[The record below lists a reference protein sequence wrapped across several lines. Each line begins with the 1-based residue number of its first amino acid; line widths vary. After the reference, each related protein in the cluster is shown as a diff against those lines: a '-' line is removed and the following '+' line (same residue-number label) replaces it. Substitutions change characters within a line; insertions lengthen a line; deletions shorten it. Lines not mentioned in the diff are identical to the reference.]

1 MRNKFDA
8 ILLLGYGGPEK
19 SEDIR
24 PFLELVA
31 KGRPIPNERLDEV
44 AHHYELIGGKS
55 PINEYTFKQ
64 AKALEEKLVETGI
77 KIPAFVGMRNWHPF
91 IPDMIR
97 EMAARGVKKAIGMIM
112 AAHQCEASWERY
124 ELDVVDAMS
133 ETRAGIEFSYT
144 APLFDHPLFIESS
157 ADRMK
162 ESLDEIPHGERKDA
176 MILFS
181 AHSIPTPMAES
192 SPYIDQ
198 LMTTARLIADKLKHD
213 KWRLVYQS
221 RSGRPQDSW
230 LEPDVCDVIR
240 KIAKEG
246 VRYAVV
252 QPIGF
257 LCDHVEVLF
266 DIGIEAREAAE
277 AAGIKLLRAN
287 TVNDDPKFI
296 AAMAD
301 SVQKLIG
308 RSDRRPKSKKY
319 IHIA

>member
-19 SEDIR
+19 PEDIR

-31 KGRPIPNERLDEV
+31 KGRPIPKERLDEV

-64 AKALEEKLVETGI
+64 AKGLEERLAETGI
-77 KIPAFVGMRNWHPF
+77 KIPVFVGMRNWHPF
-91 IPDMIR
+91 IPDTLK
-97 EMAARGVKKAIGMIM
+97 EMSFRGVKKAVGMIM

-124 ELDVVDAMS
+124 EMDVMDAMA
-133 ETRAGIEFSYT
+133 EKGVEMEFTYT
-144 APLFDHPLFIESS
+144 APLFDNPLFIEDS
-157 ADRMK
+157 ADRLR
-162 ESLDEIPHGERKDA
+162 ERFEEIPSGERKDT

-192 SPYIDQ
+192 SPYVEQ
-198 LMTTARLIADKLKHD
+198 LTTTARLIADKMKHY

-221 RSGRPQDSW
+221 RSGRPQDPW
-230 LEPDVCDVIR
+230 LEPDVCDVIQE
-240 KIAKEG
+240 IAKEG
-246 VRYAVV
+246 VRYTVV

-266 DIGIEAREAAE
+266 DLGIEAMEAAE
-277 AAGIKLLRAN
+277 EAGIKLLRAN

-296 AAMAD
+296 AAMVDA
-301 SVQKLIG
+301 VGKAIFG
-308 RSDRRPKSKKY
+308 FE
-319 IHIA
+319 